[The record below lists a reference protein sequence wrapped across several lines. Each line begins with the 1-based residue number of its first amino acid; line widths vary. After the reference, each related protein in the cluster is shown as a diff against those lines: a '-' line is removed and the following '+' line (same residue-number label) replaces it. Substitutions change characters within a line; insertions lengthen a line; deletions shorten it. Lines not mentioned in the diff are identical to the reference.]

1 MGSGGSSGVGIG
13 VGIGMGDVTGTR
25 VAAAT
30 KDLTTRARA
39 PRSLVTVRRIHLR
52 LAVVNV
58 YFRTRPLP
66 SAQFLPPRPSGPS
79 SVQRYVH
86 GAASQTVAF
95 PFKVV
100 TLPAIG
106 FDGRNL

>member
-30 KDLTTRARA
+30 KDLTTCARA

-66 SAQFLPPRPSGPS
+66 SAQFLPPGPSGPS
-79 SVQRYVH
+79 SVQRYVQGVRSH
-86 GAASQTVAF
+86 LVALASN
-95 PFKVV
+95 VV
-100 TLPAIG
+100 TLPATG
-106 FDGRNL
+106 FDGL